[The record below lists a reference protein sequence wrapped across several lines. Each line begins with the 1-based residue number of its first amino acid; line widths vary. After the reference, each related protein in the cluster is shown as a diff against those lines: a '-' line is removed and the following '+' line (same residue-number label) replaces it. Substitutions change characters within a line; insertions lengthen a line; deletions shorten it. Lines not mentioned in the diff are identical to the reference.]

1 MNVTF
6 PPTTRLRPS
15 ARLVGILL
23 AAITILGLFPLPVY
37 GQDGPPAS
45 ARIDNIRHIFQS
57 WNNCGPANLTMAMSH
72 YGWGYDQRVAGAWL
86 KPNIEDK
93 NVSPGQM
100 AAYVNQQTELP
111 IRALWRYGGNI
122 QLLKKFIA
130 AGFPV
135 IIESGYDV
143 EDLGWMGHYETI
155 VAYDDASETFWVYDS
170 YLGIGNGF
178 GREHRYEE
186 LDSWWR
192 HFNRTYVVVFPLD
205 RENEVREILGPF
217 VDPLFAAQSA
227 LSVARQEA
235 AQDQTD
241 AWAWFNAGTSAT
253 RLGQYYDAAI
263 YFDEAFRQGLPY
275 RLLWY
280 MFGPY
285 EAYYNIAR
293 YDDVVTLTNNTEATT
308 VYVEETNYWRGMAYA
323 AQGRTDDAIAQLDA
337 ALRFNRNFT
346 PAADAKT
353 LIESGEYVSP
363 GAPQ

>member
-1 MNVTF
+1 MNATV
-6 PPTTRLRPS
+6 PPTARLRPA
-15 ARLVGILL
+15 ARLVGVLL

-37 GQDGPPAS
+37 AQDGLPAS

-170 YLGIGNGF
+170 YLGIGSGF

-192 HFNRTYVVVFPLD
+192 HFNRTYIVVFPLD

-241 AWAWFNAGTSAT
+241 GWAWFNAGTSAT
-253 RLGQYYDAAI
+253 RLGQHYDAAI

-293 YDDVVTLTNNTEATT
+293 YDDVVTLANNTEATT

-323 AQGRTDDAIAQLDA
+323 ALGRTDDAIAQLDA

-346 PAADAKT
+346 PAADAKA